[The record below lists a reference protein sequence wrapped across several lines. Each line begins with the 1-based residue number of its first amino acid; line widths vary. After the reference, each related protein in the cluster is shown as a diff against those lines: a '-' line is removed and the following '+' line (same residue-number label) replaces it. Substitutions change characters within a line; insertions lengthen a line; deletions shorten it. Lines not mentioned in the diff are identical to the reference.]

1 MLGFIIHFSVNHF
14 YVVNPYYNL
23 HKLNFTFSFKGLLS
37 SLTHLDLFFNDVTP
51 IFWNSGFL
59 IIIMF
64 ITVGAFLFKER
75 KYKESLT
82 VFISTLL
89 IISTLGIS
97 KVSDGSNSIF
107 FPLSRMYL
115 SIPVLLGI
123 SLSFF
128 SFKEKSKYFYFY
140 LLIPLSFF
148 IYNIN
153 TLDKSINLNVSHE
166 KNHIIGVIKTNDLF
180 EQCNNIKSICDE
192 YNVQLVIISNH
203 WNYDFFN
210 YACPSCDETF
220 PKTLRPSYERRTWR
234 LIEDEKTIYS
244 NILIIDLNKDFSKQ
258 FNFVKQIKP
267 HNEYFI
273 IENNSLYTIDLLD
286 TLEIEYRKY
295 K

>member
-1 MLGFIIHFSVNHF
+1 
-14 YVVNPYYNL
+14 
-23 HKLNFTFSFKGLLS
+23 
-37 SLTHLDLFFNDVTP
+37 
-51 IFWNSGFL
+51 
-59 IIIMF
+59 
-64 ITVGAFLFKER
+64 
-75 KYKESLT
+75 
-82 VFISTLL
+82 
-89 IISTLGIS
+89 
-97 KVSDGSNSIF
+97 
-107 FPLSRMYL
+107 MYL